1 MNVIRKIIFLTTLCG
16 VVSGL
21 CAQNI
26 SISTTKTSLVL
37 SAPVGE
43 ELKYM
48 YYGSKLSEADF
59 RAINSAEKGNL
70 SAYPVYGLNCP
81 SETALAVQHSD
92 GSMALRLEVVNV
104 ETSRQKDTDLTIISL
119 KDKVYPFYVKV
130 CYKAYQDVDIIETW
144 TELSHQEKK
153 NVTLNQFASAYLPI
167 RRGNVWLS
175 HLYGAWANEGRLLQE
190 PLEPGMKVIKNRDGV
205 RNSHTAHAEVMFS
218 LDGQPVENSGRVIGA
233 ALCYSGNYK
242 LRIDTDDSEYHH
254 FYAGINEDNST
265 YHLKPGEVFR
275 TPELALTYSDEGLS
289 GSSRN
294 FHRWARLHKLA
305 NGTKLRKIL
314 VNSWEGVYFKINET
328 GMSQMMSD
336 IASLGGE
343 LFVMDDGWLGDKYPR
358 RTDRSS
364 LGDWVVDK
372 EKLPSGIGGLIDEA
386 KKQGIKF
393 GIWIEPEMVNT
404 TSELYEKHPDWVI
417 RAPGYELVAGRGGTQ
432 VVLDLSNPKVQDFI
446 FGIVDN
452 LMTKHP
458 EIDYIKWDANMP
470 IMNHGSGYLGKG
482 EQSHLY
488 IAYHRG
494 FEAICKRIRSKY
506 PDLTIQACA
515 QGGGRANYGVLPY
528 FDEFWVS
535 DNTDALQRV
544 YMQWGTSYFF
554 PAIAMASH
562 ISATPNHQTFR
573 TIPLKFRIDVAMSGR
588 LGMEIQPKDMT
599 GEEKELCRKAIAE
612 YKEIRPV
619 VQLGDIYR
627 LVSPY
632 DKLGVASLMYTSPE
646 KDKAV
651 FYWWKTEHFRNQHL
665 PRVKMAGLNPQ
676 GNYRI
681 RELNRIDNQ
690 PLIFEG
696 QIFSGAYLMANGLEI
711 PYDHLVDRNKKS
723 DYSSRIL
730 YLLEVSVS
738 DVNK

>member
-1 MNVIRKIIFLTTLCG
+1 
-16 VVSGL
+16 
-21 CAQNI
+21 
-26 SISTTKTSLVL
+26 
-37 SAPVGE
+37 
-43 ELKYM
+43 
-48 YYGSKLSEADF
+48 
-59 RAINSAEKGNL
+59 
-70 SAYPVYGLNCP
+70 
-81 SETALAVQHSD
+81 
-92 GSMALRLEVVNV
+92 
-104 ETSRQKDTDLTIISL
+104 
-119 KDKVYPFYVKV
+119 
-130 CYKAYQDVDIIETW
+130 
-144 TELSHQEKK
+144 
-153 NVTLNQFASAYLPI
+153 
-167 RRGNVWLS
+167 
-175 HLYGAWANEGRLLQE
+175 
-190 PLEPGMKVIKNRDGV
+190 
-205 RNSHTAHAEVMFS
+205 
-218 LDGQPVENSGRVIGA
+218 
-233 ALCYSGNYK
+233 
-242 LRIDTDDSEYHH
+242 
-254 FYAGINEDNST
+254 
-265 YHLKPGEVFR
+265 
-275 TPELALTYSDEGLS
+275 
-289 GSSRN
+289 
-294 FHRWARLHKLA
+294 
-305 NGTKLRKIL
+305 
-314 VNSWEGVYFKINET
+314 
-328 GMSQMMSD
+328 
-336 IASLGGE
+336 
-343 LFVMDDGWLGDKYPR
+343 
-358 RTDRSS
+358 
-364 LGDWVVDK
+364 
-372 EKLPSGIGGLIDEA
+372 
-386 KKQGIKF
+386 
-393 GIWIEPEMVNT
+393 MVNT

-494 FEAICKRIRSKY
+494 FESICKRIRSKY

-554 PAIAMASH
+554 PAMAMASH

-730 YLLEVSVS
+730 YLMEVSVS

>member
-43 ELKYM
+43 ELKYI

-92 GSMALRLEVVNV
+92 GSMVLQLEVVNV
-104 ETSRQKDTDLTIISL
+104 ETSRQKDADLTIISL

-275 TPELALTYSDEGLS
+275 TPELALTYSEEGLS

-314 VNSWEGVYFKINET
+314 LNSWEGVYFKINET

-343 LFVMDDGWLGDKYPR
+343 LFVMDDGWFGDKYPR

-386 KKQGIKF
+386 KKQGINF

-494 FEAICKRIRSKY
+494 FESICKRIRSKY